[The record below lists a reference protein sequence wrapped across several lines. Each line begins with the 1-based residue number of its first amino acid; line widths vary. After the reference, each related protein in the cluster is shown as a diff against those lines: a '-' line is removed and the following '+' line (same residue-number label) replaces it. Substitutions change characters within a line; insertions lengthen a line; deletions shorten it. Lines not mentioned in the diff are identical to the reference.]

1 MAEIPKSVVVGSNN
15 TPSKGYDYIVTAL
28 TANRRAKRKGRNP
41 STNFFPPLTSSGSV
55 DISYCTDFG
64 SAGNACVHIS
74 PY

>member
-1 MAEIPKSVVVGSNN
+1 MPEILNTVVQGSNN
-15 TPSKGYDYIVTAL
+15 TPTKGFYYIVTAL